1 MGAAAHHR
9 PIRSFVRRE
18 GRLTSG
24 QARALD
30 QQWPQYGTDRHG
42 LRDPAALFAR
52 AAPITLEIGF
62 GDGDNLLAQAKA
74 HPERNFLGLE
84 VHRPGVGRLLA
95 GAADAELHNLRVAD
109 LDAAE
114 LLREVIPPQSL
125 AVTYV
130 LFPDPWHKARHHKRR
145 LVQADFLDDL
155 ANATVPGGLL
165 RLATD
170 WADYAEHMQAV
181 CGAHPAWQQTA
192 VPSDESIGGDAP
204 GDRIQTKFE
213 RRGLRLGHG
222 VWDFAFER
230 V

>member
-1 MGAAAHHR
+1 MGAAKHHR

-24 QARALD
+24 QAHALEAH
-30 QQWPQYGTDRHG
+30 WPRYGAS
-42 LRDPAALFAR
+42 RDDLANPAALFGN

-62 GDGDNLLAQAKA
+62 GDGDNLLTQAKA
-74 HPERNFLGLE
+74 HPDRNFIGLE

-95 GAADAELHNLRVAD
+95 GAAEAGLSNLRVAD

-114 LLREVIPPQSL
+114 LLREVISAQSIS
-125 AVTYV
+125 ATYV

-145 LVQADFLDDL
+145 LVQAGFLDAL
-155 ANATVPGGLL
+155 ARVTTDGGLL

-170 WADYAEHMQAV
+170 WEDYAEHMQAV
-181 CGAHPAWQQTA
+181 CGPHPAWQA
-192 VPSDESIGGDAP
+192 SVVPTDSDTP
-204 GDRIQTKFE
+204 TDRIQTKFE

-222 VWDFAFER
+222 VWDYAYVR
-230 V
+230 A

>member
-24 QARALD
+24 QARALE
-30 QQWPQYGTDRHG
+30 QQWPRYGADRDS
-42 LRDPAALFAR
+42 LANPAALFER
-52 AAPITLEIGF
+52 VAPITLEIGF
-62 GDGDNLLAQAKA
+62 GDGDNLLAQAIA
-74 HPERNFLGLE
+74 HPERNFIGLE

-95 GAADAELHNLRVAD
+95 GAAEAGLGNLRVSD

-114 LLREVIPPQSL
+114 LLRETFPAGCLS
-125 AVTYV
+125 ATYV

-145 LVQADFLDDL
+145 LVQAGFLDDL
-155 ANATVPGGLL
+155 AKATQPGGLL

-170 WADYAEHMQAV
+170 WENYAEHMQAV
-181 CGAHPAWQQTA
+181 CEPHPAWRHTE
-192 VPSDESIGGDAP
+192 VPTDGEQAL
-204 GDRIQTKFE
+204 DRIQTKFE

-222 VWDFAFER
+222 VWDFALER